1 MDIGLNKF
9 KNWYNIL
16 KKTHQKASTFLKV
29 RVLKK
34 EMNWPWSICQKEH
47 EDCKGKDYSKITVSF
62 LLSHLFLHSFL
73 QDNYEEVKYEMIDY
87 QKRNVV

>member
-1 MDIGLNKF
+1 M
-9 KNWYNIL
+9 
-16 KKTHQKASTFLKV
+16 
-29 RVLKK
+29 
-34 EMNWPWSICQKEH
+34 CQKEH

-87 QKRNVV
+87 QKYNVV